1 MSKYSQ
7 SPKVTE
13 SGLPALSAQMKR
25 LRLKFLK
32 SVKSESLDQA
42 LETLRLNLAKE
53 KDETARLGSLAAQ
66 TWLIRQRLLS
76 IASDDVPQVADCL
89 EVLEPARSK
98 LNFVP
103 KTPTQE
109 QLMKSFIR
117 FADTLSTSM
126 GKAFSW
132 CIVILMGGTVYEVVM
147 AYAFNK
153 PTLWN
158 FDFSMQMYGAILMMS
173 GAYCLATEAHVRGD
187 VIYRLFN
194 QKTQAWIDLVLYFIF
209 FFPGVI
215 ALAFYGYEYAAQAW
229 KIKETSWSSPAQI
242 QIYMVK
248 SMIPAAGI
256 LLIIQGISEVFR
268 SILCIKVGQ
277 WPARMVVAEETE
289 KILMRTSQEEDNKNA
304 V

>member
-1 MSKYSQ
+1 
-7 SPKVTE
+7 
-13 SGLPALSAQMKR
+13 
-25 LRLKFLK
+25 
-32 SVKSESLDQA
+32 
-42 LETLRLNLAKE
+42 
-53 KDETARLGSLAAQ
+53 
-66 TWLIRQRLLS
+66 
-76 IASDDVPQVADCL
+76 
-89 EVLEPARSK
+89 
-98 LNFVP
+98 
-103 KTPTQE
+103 
-109 QLMKSFIR
+109 
-117 FADTLSTSM
+117 M

-187 VIYRLFN
+187 VIYRLFS
-194 QKTQAWIDLVLYFIF
+194 QKTQAWIDLILYFVF
-209 FFPGVI
+209 FFPGVL

-229 KIKETSWSSPAQI
+229 KVKETSWSSPAQI

-256 LLIIQGISEVFR
+256 MLIIQGIGEVFR
-268 SILCIKVGQ
+268 SIICIQTGH

-289 KILMRTSQEEDNKNA
+289 KILSLIHI
-304 V
+304 